1 MKSNKPGMNAKEIVS
16 KIFSKN
22 VNELHDKSLTF
33 GERLSDSLADF
44 AGSWTFIIIFV
55 SLLMSWI
62 LMNTINWDIKHFDP
76 YPFILLNLF
85 LSCIAALQAPIIM
98 MSQNR
103 QEKKDRIRSEHDYE
117 INLKAEILIEDI
129 IGRLERLEDNQKDMI
144 RELCKNIEIKGD
156 SNS

>member
-1 MKSNKPGMNAKEIVS
+1 MKTNRPGMTAKEIVS
-16 KIFSKN
+16 KVYSKN

-44 AGSWTFIIIFV
+44 AGSWTFIIIFA
-55 SLLMSWI
+55 SLLMAWI
-62 LMNTINWDIKHFDP
+62 LLNTVNANMKHFDP

-85 LSCIAALQAPIIM
+85 LSCIAAVQAPIIM

-117 INLKAEILIEDI
+117 INLKSEILIEDI
-129 IGRLERLEDNQKDMI
+129 IGRLERLEDNQKEMI
-144 RELCKNIEIKGD
+144 KELWKNTESKGD
-156 SNS
+156 LNS

>member
-1 MKSNKPGMNAKEIVS
+1 MKTNKPSMTAKEIVS

-55 SLLMSWI
+55 SI
-62 LMNTINWDIKHFDP
+62 LMTWIVINTTNLNIKHFDN
-76 YPFILLNLF
+76 YPFILLNLL
-85 LSCIAALQAPIIM
+85 LSCIAALQAPVIM

-103 QEKKDRIRSEHDYE
+103 QEKRDRIQAEHDYE
-117 INLKAEILIEDI
+117 INLKSEILIEDI
-129 IGRLERLEDNQKDMI
+129 IGRLERLEENQKEMI
-144 RELCKNIEIKGD
+144 KEFLKNTESKGD
-156 SNS
+156 LNS